1 MNTVDVVK
9 DLERIYAR
17 IDKRVAKYGALSDA
31 DIDNMINEARRK
43 RRQRAP

>member
-17 IDKRVAKYGALSDA
+17 IDKKVAKCGALSDA
-31 DIDNMINEARRK
+31 DIDNMISGARRK